1 MRANLLRA
9 ISHDLRTPL
18 TAISGSIATVLEDSG
33 ALSREQKNELL
44 LDAKQDADWLC
55 RMVENL
61 LSITRISGG
70 EMGQIQKEGEIL
82 EEVFSEAVMNFRKRH
97 EEVNISVSVPEET
110 LLLPMDAMLI
120 EQVLLNLMD
129 NALVHGR
136 GTTRIRLDARYE
148 GGFAVI
154 GVEDNGGG
162 VAPELLPHLLDGSL
176 QLSGRGG
183 ADSSRCMGI
192 GLSVCRT
199 IVEAHG
205 GSLRAENLPEG
216 ARFEF
221 TLPLEDAQ

>member
-1 MRANLLRA
+1 
-9 ISHDLRTPL
+9 
-18 TAISGSIATVLEDSG
+18 
-33 ALSREQKNELL
+33 
-44 LDAKQDADWLC
+44 
-55 RMVENL
+55 MVENL

-82 EEVFSEAVMNFRKRH
+82 EEVLSEAVLNFRKRH
-97 EEVNISVSVPEET
+97 EGVTVSVSVPEET

-148 GGFAVI
+148 NGFALI

-162 VAPELLPHLLDGSL
+162 VAPELLPHLFDGSL

-183 ADSSRCMGI
+183 ADNSRCMGI

-205 GSLRAENLPEG
+205 GSLRAENLPGG

-221 TLPLEDAQ
+221 TLPLEDVEQKGV

>member
-1 MRANLLRA
+1 M
-9 ISHDLRTPL
+9 
-18 TAISGSIATVLEDSG
+18 
-33 ALSREQKNELL
+33 
-44 LDAKQDADWLC
+44 
-55 RMVENL
+55 
-61 LSITRISGG
+61 
-70 EMGQIQKEGEIL
+70 
-82 EEVFSEAVMNFRKRH
+82 
-97 EEVNISVSVPEET
+97 PEET

-162 VAPELLPHLLDGSL
+162 VAPELLPHLFDGSL

-183 ADSSRCMGI
+183 ADNSRCMGI

>member
-1 MRANLLRA
+1 
-9 ISHDLRTPL
+9 
-18 TAISGSIATVLEDSG
+18 
-33 ALSREQKNELL
+33 
-44 LDAKQDADWLC
+44 
-55 RMVENL
+55 MVENL

-82 EEVFSEAVMNFRKRH
+82 EEVLSEAVMNFRKRH
-97 EEVNISVSVPEET
+97 EEVTISVSVPKET

-136 GTTRIRLDARYE
+136 GTTRICLDARYE
-148 GGFAVI
+148 NGFALI

-162 VAPELLPHLLDGSL
+162 VAPELLPHLFDGSL

-183 ADSSRCMGI
+183 ADNSRCMGI

-205 GSLRAENLPEG
+205 GSLCAENLPEG

-221 TLPLEDAQ
+221 TLPLEDTK